1 MYRPNKVDWFVYS
14 IFRWWW
20 NPIFSS
26 NPKLAEG
33 FVKLFQMHMK
43 DNKGKVVHVP
53 NPFWWH

>member
-1 MYRPNKVDWFVYS
+1 MYRPNKIDWFVYS

-26 NPKLAEG
+26 NPKAES
-33 FVKLFQMHMK
+33 FLKLFQMHMK
-43 DNKGKVVHVP
+43 DKVVHVP